1 MAKQKMTKEDF
12 ETYLYLMEK
21 IFPIDAS
28 KKSILK
34 TKKLIEDYYVTV
46 LDGESN
52 NFRKTIDRNLKYI
65 EAIRNSTV
73 EKAYNP
79 DVESLKVF
87 VSYHIDQEDGTI
99 SFRDFGEKYRK
110 DIKAYILKN
119 PPKDAIVEMVFPKLP
134 EKLLGIEKRISKI
147 EQFIDANDGFI
158 ENLLS
163 TQHNVKSIK
172 TQYSNEKLSLDF
184 LNFLQRELLETMKQY
199 KRAKVLYKN
208 LGSFGLFI
216 IPVKY
221 ALFDD
226 QIILGSFF
234 DEDLLMDDEVLDD
247 LL

>member
-1 MAKQKMTKEDF
+1 MGKQKMTKEDF
-12 ETYLYLMEK
+12 ETYLYLMDT
-21 IFPIDAS
+21 IFPVDAS

-34 TKKLIEDYYVTV
+34 TKKLIEDYYVTM

-65 EAIRNSTV
+65 EAIRNGAL

-79 DVESLKVF
+79 DVETLKVF
-87 VSYHIDQEDGTI
+87 VSYHINDEEGAI
-99 SFRDFGEKYRK
+99 SFRDFGEKFNE

-119 PPKDAIVEMVFPKLP
+119 PPSEAIMEVVFPKLP

-163 TQHNVKSIK
+163 NQHNVKSIK
-172 TQYSNEKLSLDF
+172 AQYSNEKLSLDF

-199 KRAKVLYKN
+199 KRAKFLYKN
-208 LGSFGLFI
+208 LGSFGLFV

-226 QIILGSFF
+226 QVILDSFF